1 MGNEAQAEFDDNEQD
16 VERNADREGAIE
28 GQRAVIVAAMA
39 VPVTMFM
46 AMTVLVAMVVRV
58 IMLMLMIVRVVVAMV
73 VLAVHAGPA

>member
-1 MGNEAQAEFDDNEQD
+1 MGDEAQTEFDDNEQD

-28 GQRAVIVAAMA
+28 GQWTVIVAAMA

-46 AMTVLVAMVVRV
+46 AVTVFVAMVVRV
-58 IMLMLMIVRVVVAMV
+58 IMFTIVRVVVAMV